1 MNQRATT
8 GRHRATKHVLT
19 FAPLIGAALLTAT
32 TFASIATLVG
42 AYTNRST
49 ERTELDPTVDKTTVV
64 GPPPSRGAGHT
75 GAPAARTSVDAVSA
89 ARPVNAPEDTAPRH
103 AAPEPDEPEP
113 AVRRVTLPIAATN
126 GAVRVR
132 VATPVAVVSRSR
144 PVGSPAATPAPPA
157 PAPRAVTRTS
167 RFTTVHSSVD
177 RSRTSRHTSSTSITV
192 VSRTTENFDA
202 TTR

>member
-42 AYTNRST
+42 AYTTRST
-49 ERTELDPTVDKTTVV
+49 ERPELDPPVDKTTVV
-64 GPPPSRGAGHT
+64 GPPPSRSANHT
-75 GAPAARTSVDAVSA
+75 GAPAPRTSVEAVSA
-89 ARPVNAPEDTAPRH
+89 ARPVNAPRDLGPRH

-113 AVRRVTLPIAATN
+113 AVRRVILPIAAAN

-132 VATPVAVVSRSR
+132 VAPPVPAVPRSR
-144 PVGSPAATPAPPA
+144 PVDSPAATPAPPA

-167 RFTTVHSSVD
+167 RSTTAHSSAD
-177 RSRTSRHTSSTSITV
+177 GSRTSRHTSSTSITV
-192 VSRTTENFDA
+192 VSRTTEHTDA
-202 TTR
+202 TVR